1 MIVCLIAGLLF
12 NYTKLHQNVQKY
24 MQDECEIYSQYFSN
38 LQTGTMIRRK

>member
-38 LQTGTMIRRK
+38 LQTGMIRRK

>member
-24 MQDECEIYSQYFSN
+24 MQDEYIHNIF
-38 LQTGTMIRRK
+38 QTYKLVQ